1 MGTSVMTG
9 SPHVLKLGLVE
20 KSRAQNFTDLSAP
33 EYCGEYMWPLEKF
46 VPLKISLRA
55 NQWNDN
61 CQYSQVEISLF
72 S

>member
-33 EYCGEYMWPLEKF
+33 EYCGEYMWPLAKF
-46 VPLKISLRA
+46 VPTEDQFA
-55 NQWNDN
+55 
-61 CQYSQVEISLF
+61 E
-72 S
+72 